1 MAEIKF
7 KAEWLEQIA
16 LLAKCG
22 TADDVVSLCGA
33 IEMAANGDEPEG
45 LSLLVQ
51 LAFNPIASSIEADRQ
66 LSRVRSDAR
75 KGNKSETNADK
86 ASTNDNKDATNAD
99 KTATKANKASTKLNK
114 TLQEKE
120 EEREEEGEAERET
133 EKEDI
138 PHTPLE
144 EKDKEKGEE
153 GEEEKEEE
161 REISRPA
168 ADEACVLALPA
179 PQFVAEKDPKKMT
192 DKALEEEFE
201 AIWLFYPRK
210 AGKSEALRH
219 YKAARRKGV
228 DYDTIE
234 NGVMRYADYAQG
246 QDPQYIAMG
255 STWFN
260 GHRWEDQYVRKKS
273 ELERLWEL

>member
-1 MAEIKF
+1 MAEKNSF
-7 KAEWLEQIA
+7 VFYSEWAEQIA
-16 LLAKCG
+16 IIADAEGGSGVIGLFNAIGEYLATGEAISDMSPIVRLVFNQIRNQLDRDKAKYKKKVEQRTDAANKRWGKDDAEVCEPMRDDANECEPMRSEG
-22 TADDVVSLCGA
+22 DIGVRSKDKGVKDKGLEDDVSP
-33 IEMAANGDEPEG
+33 NGDD
-45 LSLLVQ
+45 
-51 LAFNPIASSIEADRQ
+51 IHSSTGSA
-66 LSRVRSDAR
+66 
-75 KGNKSETNADK
+75 
-86 ASTNDNKDATNAD
+86 
-99 KTATKANKASTKLNK
+99 
-114 TLQEKE
+114 
-120 EEREEEGEAERET
+120 
-133 EKEDI
+133 
-138 PHTPLE
+138 
-144 EKDKEKGEE
+144 
-153 GEEEKEEE
+153 
-161 REISRPA
+161 
-168 ADEACVLALPA
+168 LALPA
-179 PQFVAEKDPKKMT
+179 PQFVAETDPKKMT

-234 NGVMRYADYAQG
+234 DGVMRYADYAQG

>member
-7 KAEWLEQIA
+7 NTGWLTAIGLA
-16 LLAKCG
+16 AKCG
-22 TADDVVSLCGA
+22 TADEVMDLCVAIQRASLG
-33 IEMAANGDEPEG
+33 EPVGE
-45 LSLLVQ
+45 LSTLVELL
-51 LAFNPIASSIEADRQ
+51 FNPIAEEIDEKRTISERN
-66 LSRVRSDAR
+66 RTNR
-75 KGNKSETNADK
+75 KGKRDENERKTNENERSLK
-86 ASTNDNKDATNAD
+86 
-99 KTATKANKASTKLNK
+99 
-114 TLQEKE
+114 EKE

-133 EKEDI
+133 AKEDI

-179 PQFVAEKDPKKMT
+179 PQFVAETDPKKMT

-234 NGVMRYADYAQG
+234 DGVMRYADYAQG